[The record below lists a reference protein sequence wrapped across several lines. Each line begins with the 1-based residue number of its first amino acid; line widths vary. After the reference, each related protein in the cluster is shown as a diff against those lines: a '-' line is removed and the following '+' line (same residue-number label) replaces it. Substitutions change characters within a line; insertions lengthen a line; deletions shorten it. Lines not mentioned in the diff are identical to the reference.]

1 MYKGLGAACLRL
13 VPMAIISFGTYELV
27 RQQVTRAELEWDKLQ
42 TLRELEAL
50 GRASSALALQV

>member
-1 MYKGLGAACLRL
+1 MRL